1 MYQNLINSLKKIL
14 DSKSTQ
20 AEKLLKISTLVDFA
34 EGLDRQ
40 PLPIQPPQPVQPT
53 QTWYETGEKNP
64 IGGGPKITASQSLI
78 DAKKPNGVGPLI
90 GIEDVK

>member
-34 EGLDRQ
+34 EGLESPMGWGEMPARRDRVVGSPYQ
-40 PLPIQPPQPVQPT
+40 ESAPPAPT
-53 QTWYETGEKNP
+53 GN
-64 IGGGPKITASQSLI
+64 LV

-90 GIEDVK
+90 GVEDVK

>member
-34 EGLDRQ
+34 EGLEA
-40 PLPIQPPQPVQPT
+40 PQPARHTPNQPFPVQDPYHVEPPAQPIPKPT
-53 QTWYETGEKNP
+53 SN
-64 IGGGPKITASQSLI
+64 LV

>member
-34 EGLDRQ
+34 EGLEPQ
-40 PLPIQPPQPVQPT
+40 PARHNPIQPFPVQDPYHVEPPAQPT
-53 QTWYETGEKNP
+53 
-64 IGGGPKITASQSLI
+64 SLV

>member
-40 PLPIQPPQPVQPT
+40 PIQPPLPTQPT
-53 QTWYETGEKNP
+53 QTWYDTGEKNP

>member
-34 EGLDRQ
+34 EGLDK
-40 PLPIQPPQPVQPT
+40 PLPIQSPLPT
-53 QTWYETGEKNP
+53 QP
-64 IGGGPKITASQSLI
+64 IQPIPAPTSNLV

>member
-34 EGLDRQ
+34 EGLDNTSQ
-40 PLPIQPPQPVQPT
+40 IIPPAPMPT
-53 QTWYETGEKNP
+53 IPPNTWYETVAT
-64 IGGGPKITASQSLI
+64 TAKTEQEPNKQSSLI

>member
-40 PLPIQPPQPVQPT
+40 PILPTQPPLPQPIQPIQPT
-53 QTWYETGEKNP
+53 PTQN
-64 IGGGPKITASQSLI
+64 LV

>member
-34 EGLDRQ
+34 EGLDK
-40 PLPIQPPQPVQPT
+40 PMG
-53 QTWYETGEKNP
+53 WGEMP
-64 IGGGPKITASQSLI
+64 ARRDRVVGSPYQEPAPSAPSPASTNLV